1 MRGRGRSFG
10 SRGRGAGS
18 QRCRGARGRYPGV
31 NSSDRDANASVGAD
45 SAAQASDELM
55 ESTSLF
61 FSDLTGRR
69 GVARASPAMN
79 AAAVSSSSASP
90 SLGLSS
96 ALPPESGDD
105 CVQRRTARA
114 SGAAAVIEGSKQ
126 TQEKI
131 MWLELGLC
139 KALIR
144 AVSHLGYIAPTP
156 VQAEAIP
163 AVLRGA
169 DVCARAVTGS
179 GKTAAFLLPL
189 AHLLLTRQPQKAMT
203 MNSRRRFI
211 RAVVLLPTREL
222 GVQCQDMLGQLLQ
235 FTSGLTVALTI
246 GGVAPA
252 AQEAALDAVPDILVA
267 TPGRLVDYIHNYKNG
282 AGLDLTGVEV
292 VVLDECDKMLTVTL
306 QDQVLD
312 VLQHVPEE
320 TRQVLIFSATM
331 TKEVDDFAKEQL
343 YRAVNIDIGHVA
355 LQSKLRQQFV
365 RIRTTPAASTS
376 AAEVAIESG
385 GASADVETANDG
397 ATPREKRLQRR
408 KRLRAERASAD
419 DAEDAQ
425 DSAAAG
431 DNEQSHI
438 AKVKTRYLV
447 ALCQN
452 YLKDKTM
459 IFCRYRTT
467 AHRLALV
474 FNALGLP
481 AAEVQGN
488 QCQEERFQAFEKFA
502 RSDVRYLITTDVA
515 SRGLDIQG
523 VATVLNYD
531 LPPTLTAYIHRVG
544 RTARIGQTG
553 TAVSLVHEVEDADI
567 MRKIL
572 SISGAINDHQVATV
586 KRRDM
591 PDALLVKA
599 SNDID
604 DVFPQV
610 RAQLAAEQLE
620 EKIAQA
626 EKRYGGTGD
635 GFHREVTTPARRE
648 WCLSREER
656 RKRDEEARRLYE
668 KEAEV
673 TISHFQNELSNLERQ
688 ETEILQRQ
696 RKLRRVERDKKAR
709 EVDKIKAR
717 ARELRVKSEKKIQA
731 GVVKKLKQRK
741 IRQAAKERR
750 AAARAQ
756 KGAAPYKHGDGRQ
769 RNKKSR
775 HKKRMKKH

>member
-1 MRGRGRSFG
+1 MRGRGRSLG
-10 SRGRGAGS
+10 SRGRGTGG
-18 QRCRGARGRYPGV
+18 QRGRGAHGRCLGGRSGGRDV
-31 NSSDRDANASVGAD
+31 CASLGANST
-45 SAAQASDELM
+45 AQAPDELM

-61 FSDLTGRR
+61 FSDLTGSRSMTK
-69 GVARASPAMN
+69 AASTTN
-79 AAAVSSSSASP
+79 GTAASSSASP
-90 SLGLSS
+90 SFGLSS
-96 ALPPESGDD
+96 AMPPEGGDESAL
-105 CVQRRTARA
+105 RRTIGAP
-114 SGAAAVIEGSKQ
+114 GAAAVIKGSEQ

-211 RAVVLLPTREL
+211 RAIVLLPTREL

-235 FTSGLTVALTI
+235 FTSGLTVALAI
-246 GGVAPA
+246 GGIAPA
-252 AQEAALDAVPDILVA
+252 AQEAVLDAVPDILVA
-267 TPGRLVDYIHNYKNG
+267 TPGRLVDYIHNYKKG

-292 VVLDECDKMLTVTL
+292 LVLDECDKMLTVTL

-312 VLQHVPEE
+312 ILQHIPEE
-320 TRQVLIFSATM
+320 TRQVLMFSATM
-331 TKEVDDFAKEQL
+331 TKEVDEFAKEHL
-343 YRAVNIDIGHVA
+343 YKPINIDIGHIA

-365 RIRTTPAASTS
+365 RIRTTPAAS
-376 AAEVAIESG
+376 
-385 GASADVETANDG
+385 ASAPTAD
-397 ATPREKRLQRR
+397 AAAAATAAATAKDTETPREKRLRR

-419 DAEDAQ
+419 DAEDAR
-425 DSAAAG
+425 DGDAAAES
-431 DNEQSHI
+431 EQEHI

-447 ALCQN
+447 ALCEN
-452 YLKDKTM
+452 YVKNKTI

-467 AHRLALV
+467 THRLALV
-474 FNALGLP
+474 FKALGLP
-481 AAEVQGN
+481 AVEIQGN
-488 QCQEERFQAFEKFA
+488 QLQEERFQAFEKFA
-502 RSDVRYLITTDVA
+502 RSEVRYLITTDVA

-553 TAVSLVHEVEDADI
+553 TAVSLVHEVDDADI

-572 SISGAINDHQVATV
+572 SVSGAINDHQVASV
-586 KRRDM
+586 KRRDV
-591 PDALLVKA
+591 PDELLAKA
-599 SNDID
+599 AKDIN

-626 EKRYGGTGD
+626 EKRYGGNGD
-635 GFHREVTTPARRE
+635 GLRSEVMTKAKRV

-656 RKRDEEARRLYE
+656 KKRDEEARRLYE

-673 TISHFQNELSNLERQ
+673 TINHFQNELSNMERE

-709 EVDKIKAR
+709 ETGKEKAR
-717 ARELRVKSEKKIQA
+717 ARELRMKSEKKIQA

-741 IRQAAKERR
+741 IREAAKERR

-756 KGAAPYKHGDGRQ
+756 KGVAPYKHGDGKQ

>member
-1 MRGRGRSFG
+1 M
-10 SRGRGAGS
+10 A
-18 QRCRGARGRYPGV
+18 ADV
-31 NSSDRDANASVGAD
+31 HLEVAAVAAAD
-45 SAAQASDELM
+45 SISMAHEA
-55 ESTSLF
+55 
-61 FSDLTGRR
+61 GI
-69 GVARASPAMN
+69 VARV
-79 AAAVSSSSASP
+79 AAAELHTR
-90 SLGLSS
+90 LGG
-96 ALPPESGDD
+96 GDGP
-105 CVQRRTARA
+105 VQWCMTGAARA
-114 SGAAAVIEGSKQ
+114 AAAIEGSEQ

-144 AVSHLGYIAPTP
+144 AVSHLGYISPTP

-163 AVLRGA
+163 AALRGA

-189 AHLLLTRQPQKAMT
+189 AHLLLTRQPQKAT
-203 MNSRRRFI
+203 TLNSRRRFI

-222 GVQCQDMLGQLLQ
+222 GVQCQDMLAQLLQ
-235 FTSGLTVALTI
+235 FTSGLTVALAI

-292 VVLDECDKMLTVTL
+292 LVLDECDKMLTVTL

-312 VLQHVPEE
+312 ILQHIPEE
-320 TRQVLIFSATM
+320 TRQVLMFSATM
-331 TKEVDDFAKEQL
+331 TKEVDEFAKEHL
-343 YRAVNIDIGHVA
+343 FKPINVDIGHIA

-365 RIRTTPAASTS
+365 RIRTTPVTLTSTADDVDAAAVSTAE
-376 AAEVAIESG
+376 AAAK
-385 GASADVETANDG
+385 DG
-397 ATPREKRLQRR
+397 ETPREKRLRQ
-408 KRLRAERASAD
+408 KRSRAERASAD
-419 DAEDAQ
+419 DADDGRDDA
-425 DSAAAG
+425 SAVES
-431 DNEQSHI
+431 DQEHI

-452 YLKDKTM
+452 YLKDKTI

-467 AHRLALV
+467 THRLALV

-481 AAEVQGN
+481 AAEIQGN
-488 QCQEERFQAFEKFA
+488 QLQEERFQAFEKFA
-502 RSDVRYLITTDVA
+502 RSEVRYLITTDVA

-572 SISGAINDHQVATV
+572 SVSGAINEHQVATV
-586 KRRDM
+586 KRRDV
-591 PDALLVKA
+591 PDALLAKA
-599 SNDID
+599 AKDID
-604 DVFPQV
+604 DIFPQV

-626 EKRYGGTGD
+626 EKRYGTASD
-635 GFHREVTTPARRE
+635 GFLNEVTTKAKRE
-648 WCLSREER
+648 WCLSPEER
-656 RKRDEEARRLYE
+656 KKRDEEARRLYE

-673 TISHFQNELSNLERQ
+673 TINHFQNELSNLERE

-696 RKLRRVERDKKAR
+696 RKVRRVEREKKMHEAS
-709 EVDKIKAR
+709 KIKAR
-717 ARELRVKSEKKIQA
+717 ARELRAKSEKKIQA
-731 GVVKKLKQRK
+731 GVVKKLKQRR

-750 AAARAQ
+750 AEARAQ
-756 KGAAPYKHGDGRQ
+756 KGVAPYRHGDGKQ

>member
-1 MRGRGRSFG
+1 VVPS
-10 SRGRGAGS
+10 
-18 QRCRGARGRYPGV
+18 
-31 NSSDRDANASVGAD
+31 
-45 SAAQASDELM
+45 SDELV
-55 ESTSLF
+55 EDTTSF
-61 FSDLTGRR
+61 FSGLTG
-69 GVARASPAMN
+69 ARARHGEAHRE
-79 AAAVSSSSASP
+79 AGTTTSSSAPISA
-90 SLGLSS
+90 GGVDVSS
-96 ALPPESGDD
+96 ALPTEADEASTR
-105 CVQRRTARA
+105 RRTAVA
-114 SGAAAVIEGSKQ
+114 GSEQ

-139 KALIR
+139 KALVR

-189 AHLLLTRQPQKAMT
+189 AHLLLTRPPQKATT
-203 MNSRRRFI
+203 MSSRRRFI

-222 GVQCQDMLGQLLQ
+222 GVQCQDMLSRLLQ
-235 FTSGLTVALTI
+235 FTTGLTVALAI

-252 AQEAALDAVPDILVA
+252 AQEAALDAVPDILIA
-267 TPGRLVDYIHNYKNG
+267 TPGRLVDYIHNYKG
-282 AGLDLTGVEV
+282 GSGLDLTGVEV
-292 VVLDECDKMLTVTL
+292 VVFDECDKMLTVTL

-312 VLQHVPEE
+312 VLEHIPEE
-320 TRQVLIFSATM
+320 TRQVLMFSATM
-331 TKEVDDFAKEQL
+331 TTEVDEFAKEHL
-343 YRAVNIDIGHVA
+343 FKPINIDIGHVA

-365 RIRTTPAASTS
+365 RIRTIPTAPAAKETAVAEAES
-376 AAEVAIESG
+376 AAAAKAGE
-385 GASADVETANDG
+385 
-397 ATPREKRLQRR
+397 TPREKRLRAKRR
-408 KRLRAERASAD
+408 REAARADAD
-419 DAEDAQ
+419 DDAAAAAAPPAED
-425 DSAAAG
+425 
-431 DNEQSHI
+431 EEEHI

-452 YLKDKTM
+452 YLKDKTI

-467 AHRLALV
+467 THRLALV

-481 AAEVQGN
+481 AVEIQGN
-488 QCQEERFQAFEKFA
+488 QLQEERFSAFEKFA
-502 RSDVRYLITTDVA
+502 RNEVRYLITTDVA

-553 TAVSLVHEVEDADI
+553 TAVSLVHETTDADI

-572 SISGAINDHQVATV
+572 AVSGAINEHQVATV
-586 KRRDM
+586 KRRDV
-591 PDALLVKA
+591 PDALLAKA
-599 SNDID
+599 TRDVD
-604 DVFPQV
+604 AVFPFI
-610 RAQLAAEQLE
+610 RTQLAAEQLE

-626 EKRYGGTGD
+626 EKRYGATGD
-635 GFHREVTTPARRE
+635 GFLDEVTTKARRK

-656 RKRDEEARRLYE
+656 KEREAEARRRYE

-673 TISHFQNELSNLERQ
+673 TINHFQNELSNLER
-688 ETEILQRQ
+688 EESDILQRQ
-696 RKLRRVERDKKAR
+696 KKMRRVEREKKAR
-709 EVDKIKAR
+709 EADKVKAR
-717 ARELRVKSEKKIQA
+717 ARELRKKSEKKIQA

-741 IRQAAKERR
+741 IRAAAKERR
-750 AAARAQ
+750 AAARAE
-756 KGAAPYKHGDGRQ
+756 KGVAPYKHGSGKQ

>member
-1 MRGRGRSFG
+1 MPLEDG
-10 SRGRGAGS
+10 
-18 QRCRGARGRYPGV
+18 
-31 NSSDRDANASVGAD
+31 
-45 SAAQASDELM
+45 DEY
-55 ESTSLF
+55 
-61 FSDLTGRR
+61 
-69 GVARASPAMN
+69 A
-79 AAAVSSSSASP
+79 
-90 SLGLSS
+90 
-96 ALPPESGDD
+96 
-105 CVQRRTARA
+105 QRRTAGDA
-114 SGAAAVIEGSKQ
+114 GAAAVIEGSEQ
-126 TQEKI
+126 TQERV

-156 VQAEAIP
+156 VQAKAIP
-163 AVLRGA
+163 AVLRGV

-189 AHLLLTRQPQKAMT
+189 AHLLLTRQPQKATM

-222 GVQCQDMLGQLLQ
+222 GVQCQEMLRQLLQ
-235 FTSGLTVALTI
+235 FTSGLTVALAI

-252 AQEAALDAVPDILVA
+252 AQVAALDAAPDILVA
-267 TPGRLVDYIHNYKNG
+267 TPGRLVDYIHNYKDG

-292 VVLDECDKMLTVTL
+292 LVLDECDKMLTVTL

-312 VLQHVPEE
+312 ILQHVPEE
-320 TRQVLIFSATM
+320 TRQMLMFSATM
-331 TKEVDDFAKEQL
+331 TKDVDEFAREHLFKPL
-343 YRAVNIDIGHVA
+343 NIDIGHIA

-365 RIRTTPAASTS
+365 RIRITPETPTPTADDVDAATATTAA
-376 AAEVAIESG
+376 A
-385 GASADVETANDG
+385 TAKG
-397 ATPREKRLQRR
+397 SETPREKRLRQKRR
-408 KRLRAERASAD
+408 RAERASAD
-419 DAEDAQ
+419 DEDVQNGAATAE
-425 DSAAAG
+425 S
-431 DNEQSHI
+431 EQEHI

-447 ALCQN
+447 ALCHN
-452 YLKDKTM
+452 YLKDKTI

-467 AHRLALV
+467 THRLTLV
-474 FNALGLP
+474 FKALGLSV
-481 AAEVQGN
+481 AEVQGN
-488 QCQEERFQAFEKFA
+488 QLQEERFQAFEKFA
-502 RSDVRYLITTDVA
+502 RSEVRYLITTDVA

-572 SISGAINDHQVATV
+572 SVSGAINDHQVATV
-586 KRRDM
+586 KRRDV
-591 PDALLVKA
+591 PDALLAKA
-599 SNDID
+599 TKDVDS
-604 DVFPQV
+604 VFPQV

-620 EKIAQA
+620 EKISQA
-626 EKRYGGTGD
+626 ERRYGATKD
-635 GFHREVTTPARRE
+635 GFLSEVTTKAKRE

-656 RKRDEEARRLYE
+656 KKRDEEARRLYE

-673 TISHFQNELSNLERQ
+673 TINHFQNELSNLARE

-696 RKLRRVERDKKAR
+696 RKVRRLERDKKTR
-709 EVDKIKAR
+709 EEGKVKAR
-717 ARELRVKSEKKIQA
+717 ARELRMKSEKKIQA

-741 IRQAAKERR
+741 IRQASKERR

-756 KGAAPYKHGDGRQ
+756 KGVAPYKHGDGKQ

-775 HKKRMKKH
+775 HKRRMKKH

>member
-1 MRGRGRSFG
+1 MRSRGRSSG
-10 SRGRGAGS
+10 SRGRGDGG
-18 QRCRGARGRYPGV
+18 QRRYGARGGYRGGGSGIRAARAPG
-31 NSSDRDANASVGAD
+31 GTD
-45 SAAQASDELM
+45 SAAQPSDELL
-55 ESTSLF
+55 ENTSSF
-61 FSDLTGRR
+61 FSGLTGGR
-69 GVARASPAMN
+69 GVARAPSTTN
-79 AAAVSSSSASP
+79 GAAASSSFTSAS
-90 SLGLSS
+90 SRLSS
-96 ALPPESGDD
+96 AIPSEDGDESAPW
-105 CVQRRTARA
+105 RSARA
-114 SGAAAVIEGSKQ
+114 AGGAAAIEGSEQ

-144 AVSHLGYIAPTP
+144 AVSHLGYISPTP

-163 AVLRGA
+163 AALRGA

-189 AHLLLTRQPQKAMT
+189 AHLLLTRPPQKAT
-203 MNSRRRFI
+203 AVNSRRRFI

-235 FTSGLTVALTI
+235 FTSGLTVALAI

-292 VVLDECDKMLTVTL
+292 LVLDECDKLLTINL

-312 VLQHVPEE
+312 IFQHVPEE
-320 TRQVLIFSATM
+320 TRQVLLFSATM
-331 TKEVDDFAKEQL
+331 TKEVDKFAKENL
-343 YRAVNIDIGHVA
+343 FKPINVDIGHIA

-365 RIRTTPAASTS
+365 RIRTALATSTSTADNLDAADAATAPAA
-376 AAEVAIESG
+376 AK
-385 GASADVETANDG
+385 DG
-397 ATPREKRLQRR
+397 EPLREKRLRQKRR
-408 KRLRAERASAD
+408 RAERASA
-419 DAEDAQ
+419 EDTEDGQ
-425 DSAAAG
+425 DGAASVEM
-431 DNEQSHI
+431 EQAHI

-452 YLKDKTM
+452 YLKDKTI

-467 AHRLALV
+467 THRLALV
-474 FNALGLP
+474 FNALGLS
-481 AAEVQGN
+481 AAEIQGN
-488 QCQEERFQAFEKFA
+488 QLQEERFQAFEKFA
-502 RSDVRYLITTDVA
+502 HSEVRYLITTDVA
-515 SRGLDIQG
+515 SRGLDING

-531 LPPTLTAYIHRVG
+531 LPTTLTAYIHRVG

-572 SISGAINDHQVATV
+572 SVSGAINEHQVATV
-586 KRRDM
+586 KRRDV
-591 PDALLVKA
+591 PDALLDKA
-599 SNDID
+599 TKDID

-610 RAQLAAEQLE
+610 RAQLSAEQLE

-626 EKRYGGTGD
+626 EKRYGVTSD
-635 GFHREVTTPARRE
+635 GFLNEVTTKAKRE

-656 RKRDEEARRLYE
+656 KKRDEEARRLYE

-673 TISHFQNELSNLERQ
+673 TINHFQNELSKLERE

-696 RKLRRVERDKKAR
+696 RKVRRVEREKKMH
-709 EVDKIKAR
+709 EKSKIKAR
-717 ARELRVKSEKKIQA
+717 ARELRAKSEKKIQA
-731 GVVKKLKQRK
+731 GAIKKLKQRK

-750 AAARAQ
+750 ATARAQ
-756 KGAAPYKHGDGRQ
+756 KGIAPYNHGDKRQ
-769 RNKKSR
+769 RSKKSR
-775 HKKRMKKH
+775 HTKRMKKH

>member
-1 MRGRGRSFG
+1 MRGRGRSLG
-10 SRGRGAGS
+10 SRGRGTGGQRGRGAHG
-18 QRCRGARGRYPGV
+18 RCRGGRSGG
-31 NSSDRDANASVGAD
+31 RDACASLGANA
-45 SAAQASDELM
+45 AAQASDELM

-69 GVARASPAMN
+69 SMTKAASTTN
-79 AAAVSSSSASP
+79 VTAASSSASP
-90 SLGLSS
+90 SFGLPSAMPSEGGGES
-96 ALPPESGDD
+96 AL
-105 CVQRRTARA
+105 RRTIGAP
-114 SGAAAVIEGSKQ
+114 GAAAVIEGSEQ

-211 RAVVLLPTREL
+211 RAIVLLPTREL

-235 FTSGLTVALTI
+235 FTSGLTVALAI
-246 GGVAPA
+246 GGIAPA

-267 TPGRLVDYIHNYKNG
+267 TPGRLVDYIHNYKKG

-292 VVLDECDKMLTVTL
+292 LVLDECDKMLTVTL

-312 VLQHVPEE
+312 ILHHIPEE
-320 TRQVLIFSATM
+320 TRQVLMFSATM
-331 TKEVDDFAKEQL
+331 TKEVDEFAKEHL
-343 YRAVNIDIGHVA
+343 YRPINIDIGHIA

-365 RIRTTPAASTS
+365 RIRTTPAASASTAD
-376 AAEVAIESG
+376 AAA
-385 GASADVETANDG
+385 AAATAAATANDTE
-397 ATPREKRLQRR
+397 TPREKRLRR

-419 DAEDAQ
+419 DAEDGR
-425 DSAAAG
+425 DGDAAAES
-431 DNEQSHI
+431 EQEHI

-452 YLKDKTM
+452 YVKDKTI

-467 AHRLALV
+467 THRLALV
-474 FNALGLP
+474 FKALGLP
-481 AAEVQGN
+481 AVEIQGN
-488 QCQEERFQAFEKFA
+488 QLQEERFQAFEKFA
-502 RSDVRYLITTDVA
+502 RSEVRYLITTDVA

-544 RTARIGQTG
+544 RTARIGHTG
-553 TAVSLVHEVEDADI
+553 TAVSLVHEVDDADI

-572 SISGAINDHQVATV
+572 SVSGAINDHQVASV
-586 KRRDM
+586 KRRDL
-591 PDALLVKA
+591 PDELLAKA
-599 SNDID
+599 AKDID

-626 EKRYGGTGD
+626 EKRYGGNGD
-635 GFHREVTTPARRE
+635 GLRSEVMTKAKRE

-656 RKRDEEARRLYE
+656 KKRDEEARRLYE

-673 TISHFQNELSNLERQ
+673 TINHFQNELSNLERE
-688 ETEILQRQ
+688 ETEILLRQ

-709 EVDKIKAR
+709 ETGKEKAR
-717 ARELRVKSEKKIQA
+717 ARELRMKSEKKIQA

-741 IRQAAKERR
+741 IREAAKERR

-756 KGAAPYKHGDGRQ
+756 KGVAPYKHGDGKQ